1 MINAWNSH
9 PIPHRG
15 IPNDLQL
22 QAYGTV
28 PVLPAEIPLPSDAVT
43 QYRDQGGRLR
53 DPAAYGADPLENSAD
68 LCRERQQQWITRCG
82 MDVDEMFSAIIT
94 GSDSALET
102 AVLNFIEITSD
113 LMNE

>member
-1 MINAWNSH
+1 MINAWNNH

-22 QAYGTV
+22 RACGIV

-53 DPAAYGADPLENSAD
+53 DPAAFGTDPLQDSAD
-68 LCRERQQQWITRCG
+68 LLRERQQQWITRCR
-82 MDVDEMFSAIIT
+82 MDVDEIFSATIT
-94 GSDSALET
+94 GSDSALEA